1 MFRYLPSMPTF
12 RTVFFFV
19 INLCWILSE
28 AFSSSIEMFIWFLFF
43 NLLMWYIKLTGLQ
56 ILKNL
61 CIPGI
66 NTSWLWCMIL
76 WMYYWICFAVFCWGF
91 LHLCS
96 WVISACKFSFFIII
110 VHLQSS
116 QGQSNDS
123 HRATHN
129 DGGIPVVPLMFS
141 FLLWVICDSGENSP
155 CCLCSPSGWGR

>member
-96 WVISACKFSFFIII
+96 WVISACKFSFFNG
-110 VHLQSS
+110 VFVWFWY
-116 QGQSNDS
+116 QGDS
-123 HRATHN
+123 DLLKWVWKHFF
-129 DGGIPVVPLMFS
+129 VSS
-141 FLLWVICDSGENSP
+141 FLNREE
-155 CCLCSPSGWGR
+155 